1 MKLLHTSDWH
11 IGAPLHRHSRDDDFR
26 HMADRIVEIVGR
38 EQPDLFLLCGDVYD
52 TAGPSNASVR
62 FFTETMV
69 RLREAAPCMTV
80 VVTAGNHDSASG
92 HEVFRPA
99 WALSGVVTVGRPPRT
114 EADLDSCIVTVP
126 GKCVVAAMPYA
137 NVNFSYLDTAA
148 LLGRVAEVNADGL
161 PVVLTAHT
169 SVAGCD
175 FTGHDMRSRDT
186 DDGEVTVVGNIESIP
201 LSALGEGYDY
211 CALGHIHRPQ
221 TLRGS
226 KGRVR
231 YCGTP
236 MAVSFDETGPR
247 SVSVVE
253 IESRGARPVIR
264 EVEVEPA
271 TALVTLPHD
280 ADGNPLETDWD
291 TALGLLSEFRPGR
304 PTYVRL
310 NIAQTDPLPPDYRQR
325 ALDAC
330 APGARLCVVNSRL
343 IRNEADR
350 PAAGISAS
358 EFQSIPPVEI
368 ARRFYAD
375 NGLEFGD
382 VERQLFAEVM
392 QRLETKKRDS

>member
-1 MKLLHTSDWH
+1 
-11 IGAPLHRHSRDDDFR
+11 
-26 HMADRIVEIVGR
+26 
-38 EQPDLFLLCGDVYD
+38 
-52 TAGPSNASVR
+52 
-62 FFTETMV
+62 
-69 RLREAAPCMTV
+69 
-80 VVTAGNHDSASG
+80 
-92 HEVFRPA
+92 
-99 WALSGVVTVGRPPRT
+99 
-114 EADLDSCIVTVP
+114 
-126 GKCVVAAMPYA
+126 
-137 NVNFSYLDTAA
+137 
-148 LLGRVAEVNADGL
+148 
-161 PVVLTAHT
+161 
-169 SVAGCD
+169 
-175 FTGHDMRSRDT
+175 
-186 DDGEVTVVGNIESIP
+186 
-201 LSALGEGYDY
+201 
-211 CALGHIHRPQ
+211 
-221 TLRGS
+221 
-226 KGRVR
+226 
-231 YCGTP
+231 

-291 TALGLLSEFRPGR
+291 TALALLSEFRPDR

-310 NIAQTDPLPPDYRQR
+310 NIAQADPLPPDYRQR